1 MVFDGQ
7 IFQKTVV
14 VWWFC
19 FPGEESALSA
29 TGSRLYA
36 HCLTK
41 IICMN
46 TLDLLL
52 SDKQWKW
59 YMPWNSLRSVGIIW
73 AIFYN
78 FRGEEGRF
86 YQILF
91 FRGNKDPSIIFR
103 SIALLCLCCCIRT
116 IRRYIKSHIAR
127 QTSPQTI
134 TKSRRLILTTW

>member
-1 MVFDGQ
+1 MLRFVSVHKKKHRIREDRLILTISKVVETVKSNFETKVNTFQSRKKKFFHILVFDGQ

-52 SDKQWKW
+52 SDKQ
-59 YMPWNSLRSVGIIW
+59 
-73 AIFYN
+73 
-78 FRGEEGRF
+78 
-86 YQILF
+86 
-91 FRGNKDPSIIFR
+91 
-103 SIALLCLCCCIRT
+103 
-116 IRRYIKSHIAR
+116 
-127 QTSPQTI
+127 
-134 TKSRRLILTTW
+134 